1 MSNHKGGSRFE
12 ILQRWK
18 GERASTPWG
27 NPVVYFLSLVLV
39 GICVG
44 PVLYIIFGGFRTN
57 AQITQDP
64 SGLPKPWV
72 VSNYTSVL
80 ESGTFW
86 QQLVNSLLVALLTTI
101 GTVALGLMVSF
112 VIARYRF
119 RYAGLMYSLFAA
131 GLMFPMTVAITPL
144 YLLIKALGLVNS
156 IFGLV
161 LPEIAFALPTTIIIL
176 VPFLKSIPQELEEA
190 AALDGCSR
198 MGFFWRMIVPLSMP
212 GVATTGILAFV
223 NSWNNYMLPL
233 FLINDPHRYT
243 LPLGVQMFS
252 SQYSVDTAKVL
263 AFTSM
268 SMIPALLCFTFFQKR
283 IVGGL
288 TGAIK
293 G

>member
-1 MSNHKGGSRFE
+1 MFKASNRYVYRKSA
-12 ILQRWK
+12 K
-18 GERASTPWG
+18 TPWG
-27 NPVVYFLSLVLV
+27 NPVVYFFSLLLIGV
-39 GICVG
+39 CVG

-57 AQITQDP
+57 AQITNDP
-64 SGLPKPWV
+64 SGMPNPWV

-80 ESGTFW
+80 GSSSFW
-86 QQLVNSLLVALLTTI
+86 SQLGNSLVVSVLTMA
-101 GTVALGLMVSF
+101 GSVVLGLMVSY

-119 RYAGLMYSLFAA
+119 RYSGLMYTLFAA

-144 YLLIKALGLVNS
+144 YLLIKSLGLVNS
-156 IFGLV
+156 IFGLI
-161 LPEIAFALPTTIIIL
+161 LPQIAFALPTTIIIL
-176 VPFLKSIPQELEEA
+176 VPFIKSIPNELEEA
-190 AALDGCSR
+190 CALDGCSR
-198 MGFFWRMIVPLSMP
+198 LGFFWRMIIPLSMP

-233 FLINDPHRYT
+233 FLINDPERYT

-288 TGAIK
+288 TGAVK